1 MRRTPLFFAFA
12 GLELIRYFTLVN
24 VAGPFSAPSVA
35 ASQILRLLAAP
46 NILFAAAFFFLA
58 IDRERYAVYQPLLIL
73 GKAVSLFSAAFTIP
87 GMLGTLFSGASAGF
101 TGWAVIPIMGWD
113 LAAALVLLLWK
124 TPETEH
130 RPPPSPEPE
139 LVETE

>member
-12 GLELIRYFTLVN
+12 GLELIRYFVLVN
-24 VAGPFSAPSVA
+24 VAGPFSAPSLA

-58 IDRERYAVYQPLLIL
+58 IDRERYAVYQPLLML
-73 GKAVSLFSAAFTIP
+73 GKAVSVFSAAFAIP
-87 GMLGTLFSGASAGF
+87 GILGKLFSGASTGF
-101 TGWAVIPIMGWD
+101 TSWAVIPIMGWD
-113 LAAALVLLLWK
+113 LAAALVLLLW
-124 TPETEH
+124 TPPGTEH